1 MSRNQGWLWMLLVA
15 VTILALLAAG
25 VFMPQPNSQG
35 EPATAGPHSVA
46 VDGRGDAP
54 GQQDRNTATE
64 QKAAASGEE
73 QNHRASAPL
82 ASDLPVAGVPAE
94 KVAEALSQLNR
105 DEAGKIVVDDVAR
118 DTLDAA
124 FLRTPEPMSSQR
136 FSELQS
142 QVLAALPGE
151 AGQQAANVAE
161 RYYHYSNVYRDL
173 EDNFRYLGSV
183 DEIERGNRQLQ
194 KIRRTY
200 LGEELASAL
209 FAEEERMMQ
218 QTLENMRILSDD
230 SLSQEEKERRQEQLN
245 PEQGDAS

>member
-1 MSRNQGWLWMLLVA
+1 MCRNQGRLWMLLVA

-25 VFMPQPNSQG
+25 MFMPLTDRHAG
-35 EPATAGPHSVA
+35 LAPAGSYSVA
-46 VDGRGDAP
+46 IDGRGDAL
-54 GQQDRNTATE
+54 GLQDSKTAVE

-73 QNHRASAPL
+73 QNDRASAPVES
-82 ASDLPVAGVPAE
+82 AGPVAAVPAD

-124 FLRTPEPMSSQR
+124 FLRSPEPMSSQR

-230 SLSQEEKERRQEQLN
+230 SLSQEEKERRQEPLN

>member
-25 VFMPQPNSQG
+25 VFMPLPNSHG
-35 EPATAGPHSVA
+35 EPAPAGSHSVA
-46 VDGRGDAP
+46 VDGRGDGP
-54 GQQDRNTATE
+54 GPQDRKTAVE

-73 QNHRASAPL
+73 KNHRAPAPVE
-82 ASDLPVAGVPAE
+82 SHLPVTAVPAE
-94 KVAEALSQLNR
+94 KVAEALSRLNR

-124 FLRTPEPMSSQR
+124 FLRSPEPMSSQR

-173 EDNFRYLGSV
+173 EDSFRYLGSV
-183 DEIERGNRQLQ
+183 NEIERGNRQLQ

-209 FAEEERMMQ
+209 FAEEEQMMQ
-218 QTLENMRILSDD
+218 QTLENMRTLSDD
-230 SLSQEEKERRQEQLN
+230 SLSQEEKEKRQEQLN